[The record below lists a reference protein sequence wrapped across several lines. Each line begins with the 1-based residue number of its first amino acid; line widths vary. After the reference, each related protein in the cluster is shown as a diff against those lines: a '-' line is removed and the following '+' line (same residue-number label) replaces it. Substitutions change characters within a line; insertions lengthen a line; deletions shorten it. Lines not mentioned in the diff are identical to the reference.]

1 VFKRHD
7 KATSAH
13 AASTVANYE
22 RSPMLH
28 LAFFHFDFVAILN
41 AVHHFA
47 MHTMSGM
54 SASG

>member
-1 VFKRHD
+1 
-7 KATSAH
+7 
-13 AASTVANYE
+13 
-22 RSPMLH
+22 MLH